1 MADINHVVLV
11 GRLTRDME
19 VSYSQSSNFPIGKF
33 AIAINRRRKNG
44 EQWVDEANFFDVTVL
59 GTTADKLKPYL
70 LKGKQVGI
78 EGSLQQDR
86 WEKDGQ
92 KFSKVIIIANNVQLL
107 GGNGASG
114 GSSGSSQGYAPRS
127 SSSSGPVSPQ
137 QSYAPAADEGQSFGG
152 DEGSFP
158 EDIPF

>member
-1 MADINHVVLV
+1 MADINSVILV

-19 VSYSQSSNFPIGKF
+19 VTYSKTNNFPIGKF
-33 AIAINRRRKNG
+33 GIAINRRRKNG
-44 EQWVDEANFFDVTVL
+44 EQWIEEANFFDVTVM

-92 KFSKVIIIANNVQLL
+92 KFSRVVIIANNIQLL
-107 GGNGASG
+107 GSGGNGGNA
-114 GSSGSSQGYAPRS
+114 SQGYSPR
-127 SSSSGPVSPQ
+127 P
-137 QSYAPAADEGQSFGG
+137 SYSQNTGAGSYEPSYEDQSFGG
-152 DEGSFP
+152 DGTQFP